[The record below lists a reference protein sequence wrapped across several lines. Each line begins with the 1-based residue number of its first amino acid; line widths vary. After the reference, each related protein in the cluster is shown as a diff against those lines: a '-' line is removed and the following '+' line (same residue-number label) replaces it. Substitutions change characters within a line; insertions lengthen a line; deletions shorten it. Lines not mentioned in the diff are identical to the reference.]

1 MQQITQDI
9 FIYIQLNPVLSLV
22 IAFIAGFLATRI
34 VAAERRP
41 GVLGFTVIGLCGF
54 FIGHFMIAYYNYTE
68 YLDSLLELRVLA
80 DMIAAFIGSFVI
92 AGVIH
97 FIRPT

>member
-1 MQQITQDI
+1 LQEIISDI
-9 FIYIQLNPVLSLV
+9 LIYIKSNPVLSLV
-22 IAFIAGFLATRI
+22 IGFIAGFLATRI

-41 GVLGFTVIGLCGF
+41 GVLGFTIIGLCGLVL
-54 FIGHFMIAYYNYTE
+54 GHFMISYFGYTE
-68 YLDSLLELRVLA
+68 YLDSLLELRIVA

-92 AGVIH
+92 AGIIH

>member
-1 MQQITQDI
+1 LQEIVQDI
-9 FIYIQLNPVLSLV
+9 LIYIKSNPVLSLV

-41 GVLGFTVIGLCGF
+41 GVLGFTIIGLFGLLL
-54 FIGHFMIAYYNYTE
+54 GHFMIAYFGYTE
-68 YLDSLLELRVLA
+68 YLDSLLELRVIA
-80 DMIAAFIGSFVI
+80 DLIAAFIGSFVI
-92 AGVIH
+92 AGIIH

>member
-1 MQQITQDI
+1 MKKNLSN
-9 FIYIQLNPVLSLV
+9 LNSRNGRTL
-22 IAFIAGFLATRI
+22 IAGFLATRI

-54 FIGHFMIAYYNYTE
+54 FIGHFMIAYWNYTE

-80 DMIAAFIGSFVI
+80 DIIAAFIGSFVI

>member
-1 MQQITQDI
+1 
-9 FIYIQLNPVLSLV
+9 
-22 IAFIAGFLATRI
+22 
-34 VAAERRP
+34 
-41 GVLGFTVIGLCGF
+41 
-54 FIGHFMIAYYNYTE
+54 MIAYYNYTE

>member
-9 FIYIQLNPVLSLV
+9 LIYFQLNPVLSLV

-68 YLDSLLELRVLA
+68 YLDSLMELRVLA

>member
-1 MQQITQDI
+1 LQQITQDI
-9 FIYIQLNPVLSLV
+9 LIYIQSNPVLSLV

-41 GVLGFTVIGLCGF
+41 GVLGFTVIGLFGLF
-54 FIGHFMIAYYNYTE
+54 LGHFMIAYYEYTE
-68 YLDSLLELRVLA
+68 YLDSLLELRVIA

-92 AGVIH
+92 AGIIH

>member
-1 MQQITQDI
+1 MQQILQDI
-9 FIYIQLNPVLSLV
+9 LIYIKSNPVLSLV

-41 GVLGFTVIGLCGF
+41 GVLGFTIIGLCGF
-54 FIGHFMIAYYNYTE
+54 FIGHFMIGYLEYTE
-68 YLDSLLELRVLA
+68 YLDSLLELRLVA

>member
-9 FIYIQLNPVLSLV
+9 LIYIQLNPVLSLV
-22 IAFIAGFLATRI
+22 IAFIAGFLGTRI

-92 AGVIH
+92 AGIIH

>member
-1 MQQITQDI
+1 MQQIVQDI
-9 FIYIQLNPVLSLV
+9 LIYIQSNPVLSLA

-41 GVLGFTVIGLCGF
+41 GVLGFTIIGLCGF
-54 FIGHFMIAYYNYTE
+54 FLGHFMIAYYQYTE
-68 YLDSLLELRVLA
+68 YLDSLLELRVIA

-92 AGVIH
+92 AGIIH

>member
-1 MQQITQDI
+1 MQQISQDI
-9 FIYIQLNPVLSLV
+9 LVYVQTNPVLSII

-41 GVLGFTVIGLCGF
+41 GPIGFTIIGLCGF
-54 FIGHFMIAYYNYTE
+54 FLGHFMIAYYEYTE
-68 YLDSLLELRVLA
+68 YLDGLLELRILA
-80 DMIAAFIGSFVI
+80 DMIAAFIGSFAI

>member
-1 MQQITQDI
+1 MQQIVQDI
-9 FIYIQLNPVLSLV
+9 LIYIQSNPVLSLV
-22 IAFIAGFLATRI
+22 IAFISGFLATRI

-41 GVLGFTVIGLCGF
+41 GVLGFTIIGLCGF
-54 FIGHFMIAYYNYTE
+54 FLGHFMIAYYQYTE
-68 YLDSLLELRVLA
+68 YLDSLLKLRVIA

-92 AGVIH
+92 AGMIH

>member
-1 MQQITQDI
+1 MQQIVQDI
-9 FIYIQLNPVLSLV
+9 LIYIQSNPVLSLV
-22 IAFIAGFLATRI
+22 IAFISGFLATRI

-41 GVLGFTVIGLCGF
+41 GVLGFTIIGLCGF
-54 FIGHFMIAYYNYTE
+54 VLGHFMIAYCQYTE

-92 AGVIH
+92 AGIIH